1 MSKYLFVMRHAKS
14 SWNHPG
20 LSDHD
25 RPLNKRGLRDSPL
38 MAQFMNRQKLAPS
51 LILSSSAH
59 RAKTTAE
66 LFQSHLEAPAQWE
79 IVEDFYLAP
88 PEIYLQHVMRIP
100 DEISQVILIGHNP
113 GLETLVE
120 QLAGETHRMPT
131 AAIAGF
137 HTQIASWSSLP
148 TETSSMKFLGVWRPK
163 EIQMDP

>member
-1 MSKYLFVMRHAKS
+1 
-14 SWNHPG
+14 
-20 LSDHD
+20 
-25 RPLNKRGLRDSPL
+25 

-113 GLETLVE
+113 GLETLVA
-120 QLAGETHRMPT
+120 QLAGESHRMPT

-137 HTQIASWSSLP
+137 HTQIPSWSSLSM
-148 TETSSMKFLGVWRPK
+148 ETSPIKFLGVWRPK
-163 EIQMDP
+163 ELQMDP

>member
-1 MSKYLFVMRHAKS
+1 MRHAKS

-25 RPLNKRGLRDSPL
+25 RPLNKRGLSDSPR

-51 LILSSSAH
+51 LILSSSAN

-66 LFQSHLEAPAQWE
+66 LFQSHLEAPSQWE

-88 PEIYLQHVMRIP
+88 PEIYLGRVMRIP
-100 DEISQVILIGHNP
+100 DEISQAILIGHNP

-137 HTQIASWSSLP
+137 HTQISSWSSLS
-148 TETSSMKFLGVWRPK
+148 TETSSMNFLGVWRPK
-163 EIQMDP
+163 EIHLEP